1 MAEIQQERALTGAIA
16 EWTGLLGS
24 AGVLCDLAHRCA
36 AERATF
42 QTSQKI
48 PLILRPLDVRQ
59 VAEIVRIANR
69 HAVPLYPVSSGKNW
83 GYGSRVP
90 PVTGCAL
97 VDLSRMD
104 QIVEFNEQLGYVT
117 VQPGVTQK
125 ALIKFLKHQKS
136 KLWMDATG
144 SSPDC
149 SLIGN
154 AMERG
159 FGHTPYGDHFS
170 HVCGLEVVLPT
181 GEIIETGFSGL
192 PAGNTGPVYRWGVG
206 PSLDGLFSQ
215 SNFGIVTRMTV
226 WLMPAPEY
234 FQAFFFQCNSRQSL
248 AAVIDALR
256 PLRLNGAIPS
266 AVHIGNHY
274 KVMGGIQQFP
284 HGEPMPLSLER
295 MQFYERHLKISRWSG
310 SGALYGTRLQVKEQR
325 RLIRQALV
333 GITERVRFLDDR
345 TLRVASRFTRPYRLM
360 TGLDLSRTLE
370 LLRPVYGLLKGIP
383 TDKTLG
389 SAYWRKR
396 TPVPADPDPDRDGCG
411 LLWCAPV
418 ARMEGAQA
426 ERLNALA
433 ENVLLAHGFEPM
445 ISITLL
451 TERSLACVISIT
463 YDRDVPGE
471 DQRAMACYVDL
482 QQQLEREGFYSYRL
496 GLPSMRMQAERGAY
510 TALLARLKQALDPN
524 SILAPGRYLPAQSPD
539 PDLPNADT
547 KVEAASCATPR

>member
-1 MAEIQQERALTGAIA
+1 MAERQQQRAIEDAIE
-16 EWTGLLGS
+16 EWTAVLGS
-24 AGVLCDLAHRCA
+24 AYVISDVTHRGA

-42 QTSQKI
+42 ETGQKI
-48 PLILRPLDVRQ
+48 PVILRPLDPQQ
-59 VAEIVRIANR
+59 VSQTVGIANR
-69 HAVPLYPVSSGKNW
+69 HGIPLYPVSSGKNW

-170 HVCGLEVVLPT
+170 HVCGLEVVLAS
-181 GEIIETGFSGL
+181 GEIVETGFSGL
-192 PAGNTGPVYRWGVG
+192 PGATTGPVYRWGVG

-234 FQAFFFQCNSRQSL
+234 FQAFFFQCGSQQDL

-256 PLRLNGAIPS
+256 PLRLNGTIRS

-284 HGEPMPLSLER
+284 EGESKPLSLER
-295 MQFYERHLKISRWSG
+295 MRFYERHLKISRWSG

-325 RLIRQALV
+325 RLLRQALA
-333 GITERVRFLDDR
+333 GKTERVRFLDDR
-345 TLRVASRFTRPYRLM
+345 TIRVASRFTRPYRLM

-370 LLRPVYGLLKGIP
+370 LVRPVYGLLKGIP
-383 TDKTLG
+383 TEKTLG

-396 TPVPADPDPDRDGCG
+396 TPVPADPHPDRDGCG
-411 LLWCAPV
+411 LLWCSPV
-418 ARMEGAQA
+418 ARMEGAEA
-426 ERLNALA
+426 ERLNSIA
-433 ENVLLAHGFEPM
+433 ESVLLAHGFEPM

-451 TERSLACVISIT
+451 TERALACVISIT

-471 DQRAMACYVDL
+471 DQRAMACYLEL
-482 QQQLEREGFYSYRL
+482 QQRLESGGYYSYRL
-496 GLPSMRMQAERGAY
+496 GLASMRVQGERGPY
-510 TALLARLKQALDPN
+510 TDLLARLKQALDPN
-524 SILAPGRYLPAQSPD
+524 GILAPGRYLPAPPSQNSPD
-539 PDLPNADT
+539 TDQQA
-547 KVEAASCATPR
+547 EIASCAIPR